1 MSPSRVA
8 RAHIAVTVIAVATA
22 LVALLTYWSVRPYD
36 TVTATGEAFM
46 VGPDVVP
53 IGGTVKYQRESLCIE
68 DYEVLTERWAELH
81 TARDPS
87 ALIRSYAIS
96 TIITPKA
103 DARCIAPSVNT
114 TILPNSLPP
123 GEYRLRLES
132 HTRVN
137 PISTRTVT
145 TYSPW
150 FTIAA
155 P

>member
-1 MSPSRVA
+1 
-8 RAHIAVTVIAVATA
+8 
-22 LVALLTYWSVRPYD
+22 
-36 TVTATGEAFM
+36 
-46 VGPDVVP
+46 
-53 IGGTVKYQRESLCIE
+53 
-68 DYEVLTERWAELH
+68 VLTERWAELH
-81 TARDPS
+81 TERDP
-87 ALIRSYAIS
+87 ADLIRAYSIS

-103 DARCIAPSVNT
+103 EARCIAPSVNT

-132 HTRVN
+132 HARVN